1 MNITINGKTYVTK
14 RDRFGWTLNSPFDGV
29 SKTTNEPVIG
39 NKTTYH
45 ATFGQTLT
53 MIADRELGG
62 CEDLQE
68 VREMVQKLREELL
81 GANDQAQTPRE
92 RNAND
97 QKPTVTDA
105 H

>member
-1 MNITINGKTYVTK
+1 MNITVNGKTYVAK

-45 ATFGQTLT
+45 ATFDQTRT
-53 MIADRELGG
+53 MIAVGE

-81 GANDQAQTPRE
+81 GAKASNDKDQAT
-92 RNAND
+92 ASV
-97 QKPTVTDA
+97 KL
-105 H
+105 

>member
-1 MNITINGKTYVTK
+1 MNIPINGKTYVTK

-81 GANDQAQTPRE
+81 GANAEVCQPEGA
-92 RNAND
+92 
-97 QKPTVTDA
+97 KKL
-105 H
+105 